1 MQQENGHQADGV
13 RSDVRSSVA
22 VGSLID
28 YCGSRMKVGA
38 VGIVGGE
45 RYYWLVHRNGL
56 DVAMVP
62 AFVLEARF
70 PSQSGVAP

>member
-13 RSDVRSSVA
+13 RSDVRSLLA
-22 VGSLID
+22 VGSRID
-28 YCGSRMKVGA
+28 YCGTRMLVAA

-45 RYYWLVHRNGL
+45 RYYWLTHRNGL

-62 AFVLEARF
+62 AFVLEARI
-70 PSQSGVAP
+70 PSQSEVAS